1 MSTGKLT
8 FEPIWF
14 DSLGAKSSCTLVKTP
29 DVSVLIDP
37 GAAVM
42 QPSFPASWA
51 KKLYW
56 YGRAELA
63 IKRAAKRVDVVVISH
78 YHYDH
83 FTDFDRGIY
92 EGKLLLTKNP
102 NEYIND
108 SQRGRA
114 ERFFGNLC
122 KSFGKV
128 DLGDVLRECKRK
140 TYSDPL
146 DDIPRARDKDFG
158 DYNRRRRELFGKGR
172 KWFRGRVENWNSAKL
187 IPELEFKDI
196 EIKFPEKREFE
207 FGRTKLR
214 FTKPMFHGI
223 EFSRVGWV
231 FATVVER
238 GEEKLIHSSD
248 LSGIY
253 IEDYAKWLI
262 QEDSRVLIL
271 DGPPTYMGFML
282 IRTNLNR
289 CIENTCEVIDKSK
302 KLKLML
308 YDHHLLREKKYKER
322 TRKVWESASKKEVEV
337 MTAAEYLGK
346 KPVIEAMINASH
358 NYLQNL
364 SLLPR

>member
-1 MSTGKLT
+1 MAKIS

-56 YGRAELA
+56 YGCAKLA
-63 IKRAAKRVDVVVISH
+63 IKRAAKRADVVVISH

-83 FTDFDRGIY
+83 FTDFDRKLY
-92 EGKLLLTKNP
+92 EGKLLLVKNP

-122 KSFGKV
+122 RSFGKV
-128 DLGDVLRECKRK
+128 DLDEVLCERERK
-140 TYSDPL
+140 TYGNPL
-146 DDIPRARDKDFG
+146 DEIPRARDKDFG
-158 DYNRRRRELFGKGR
+158 DYNRRRKELFAKGG
-172 KWFRGRVENWNSAKL
+172 KWFENRVKNWHSSML
-187 IPELEFKDI
+187 IPELKFERI
-196 EIKFPEKREFE
+196 EVKFPEGKEFD

-214 FTKPMFHGI
+214 FTKALFHGI

-231 FATVVER
+231 FATVIELGRENLV
-238 GEEKLIHSSD
+238 HTSD

-253 IEDYAKWLI
+253 VEDYVEWLI
-262 QEDSRVLIL
+262 REDPTVLIL

-282 IRTNLNR
+282 IRINLER
-289 CIENTCEVIDKSK
+289 CIENTCEVIKRSK
-302 KLKLML
+302 NLKLMI
-308 YDHHLLREKKYKER
+308 YDHHLLREKKYRER
-322 TRKVWESASKKEVEV
+322 TRKVWEEADRKGVKV
-337 MTAAEYLGK
+337 MTAAECLGK
-346 KPVIEAMINASH
+346 RAVIDT
-358 NYLQNL
+358 L
-364 SLLPR
+364 S